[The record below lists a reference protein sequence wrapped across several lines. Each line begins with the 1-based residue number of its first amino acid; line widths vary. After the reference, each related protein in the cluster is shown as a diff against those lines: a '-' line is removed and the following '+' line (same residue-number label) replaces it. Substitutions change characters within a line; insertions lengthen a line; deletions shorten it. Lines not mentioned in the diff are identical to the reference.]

1 MIAITN
7 KYKNSIIALAFVFIT
22 IGFAAGA
29 LGNGGV
35 KSIALIAAT
44 GIAGFPI
51 LIKAFQSLRMRVFSI
66 ELLVTIA
73 IIGALY
79 IHEFTESAV
88 VSFLFLFGDYLETR
102 ILIKTRASIK
112 ELVDMAPKEA
122 EVIRDG
128 NTMTIPVEEVV
139 EGDTVIIR
147 SGGAVPVD
155 GKIVTGQASLIEA
168 AITGESIPVLKK
180 NGDKVFS
187 GTIVDHGY
195 LEMEAEKVGE
205 ETTFAKI
212 IELVEEAQ
220 ESKSSTEK
228 FLDKFSNKY
237 TPAVVIL
244 SILVFI
250 LTKDLHIAITFLVI
264 ACPGALVIGAP
275 VSNVAGIGNGAR
287 NGVLVKGGEIMEKFT
302 KVDTVVFDK
311 TGTLTRGKPEVTEI
325 FTFNNYDE
333 NELLRLAG
341 TAEII
346 SEHHLG
352 RAIVREAKKRNIHL
366 AREPETGEV
375 IKGKGMTAKVDGHVI
390 VIGNRKLMNTPLILP

>member
-1 MIAITN
+1 M
-7 KYKNSIIALAFVFIT
+7 
-22 IGFAAGA
+22 
-29 LGNGGV
+29 
-35 KSIALIAAT
+35 
-44 GIAGFPI
+44 
-51 LIKAFQSLRMRVFSI
+51 
-66 ELLVTIA
+66 
-73 IIGALY
+73 
-79 IHEFTESAV
+79 
-88 VSFLFLFGDYLETR
+88 
-102 ILIKTRASIK
+102 
-112 ELVDMAPKEA
+112 
-122 EVIRDG
+122 
-128 NTMTIPVEEVV
+128 

-287 NGVLVKGGEIMEKFT
+287 NGVLVKGGEIK
-302 KVDTVVFDK
+302 
-311 TGTLTRGKPEVTEI
+311 I
-325 FTFNNYDE
+325 
-333 NELLRLAG
+333 
-341 TAEII
+341 
-346 SEHHLG
+346 G
-352 RAIVREAKKRNIHL
+352 RASCRVR
-366 AREPETGEV
+366 V
-375 IKGKGMTAKVDGHVI
+375 
-390 VIGNRKLMNTPLILP
+390 